1 MFGLGIACAGAAG
14 VALAMLFPFSPNSQ
28 VQWLAWAFLGVIL
41 GGLGKVENTLA
52 AGLVVGLIQTVCTA
66 LLPFDYVYLVLYL
79 LLAAILI
86 LRREGLSRAARRAL
100 PVFSVFLIPP
110 VRRSADVGVLVWAL
124 LARWR
129 RWRNLAELQGINLAK
144 SSVRKVAG
152 RRWVLSEARKAGTD
166 VGRGGQCPVWH
177 DRDRHLRQR
186 YSGLRKF

>member
-1 MFGLGIACAGAAG
+1 

-110 VRRSADVGVLVWAL
+110 VRRSAAVGVLVWAFWLTVLAGLILYGAASVSWNCGSRHRVGL
-124 LARWR
+124 LHRAFQHR
-129 RWRNLAELQGINLAK
+129 LG
-144 SSVRKVAG
+144 AG
-152 RRWVLSEARKAGTD
+152 CHS
-166 VGRGGQCPVWH
+166 
-177 DRDRHLRQR
+177 
-186 YSGLRKF
+186 